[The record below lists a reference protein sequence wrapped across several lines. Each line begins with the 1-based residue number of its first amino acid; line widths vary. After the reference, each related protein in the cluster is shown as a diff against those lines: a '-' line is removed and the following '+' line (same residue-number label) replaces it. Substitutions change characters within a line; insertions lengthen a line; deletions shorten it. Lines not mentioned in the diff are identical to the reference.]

1 MDQPPPELPVTY
13 KDQMRHNPRSPALDG
28 IPVAKAVPIPDSS
41 SSARR
46 RATPRGILLMDD
58 ENDDHDERG
67 AAERGGGDDQR
78 LRQRDRE
85 RLVALER
92 QVNVLLRRGSPDV
105 VVGGA
110 GVVEAGIH
118 HHTVHVDGVVPATAS
133 ADETPSSMTEEP
145 ALSGDGRRRSANN
158 NPPPAHPV
166 VAGASTTPT
175 AHSATNRPCY
185 ATVLLG
191 TAGLLGIGAAVGIC
205 GLGHCRRSTPAVT
218 SLSGTI
224 APTTTTAL
232 NNTTQTPSPMVRTT
246 APRSTATTPPPPPPS
261 SIIIN
266 NATAPVS
273 SSSSRTSSILDYIN
287 ALTLTGRTLRYPF
300 DGTAEDRAL
309 QWIIN
314 EDLNTTIIVGSD
326 DGLLVDVVR
335 QRYALAT
342 FAFQRP
348 SPFLV
353 GNNNNNNGT
362 SNNNDNDDA
371 SSSWANPAQSECQW
385 YGVTCDTVGRV
396 TDVTLRGGN
405 QNTETTS
412 TTTWRG
418 GGTIPID
425 FALLTDLNGLKMVDG
440 GLVGTVPA
448 SLGKLPILTGL
459 WLFTNRL
466 TGTIPSA
473 VVTALTNLR
482 YLSLYSNL
490 LTGTIPSSLGT
501 SLTSL
506 TELDLYNNQLT
517 GTIPSSLW
525 GGGRLTALTDLWLSN
540 NQLRGTI
547 PSSLDGAI
555 VMTSLHLNDNR
566 LTGSIPS
573 SFATWTSLRRLFL
586 YNNRLDGTM
595 PFCRNGS
602 VASTTTIVPF
612 LTELVVDCDRVNCPC
627 CTHCCPTEGW
637 DGIPGFTLDGG
648 ALEVCQQ
655 GEA

>member
-1 MDQPPPELPVTY
+1 MDRPPSDLPVTY
-13 KDQMRHNPRSPALDG
+13 KDQMRHNPRSPPLDG

-41 SSARR
+41 R
-46 RATPRGILLMDD
+46 TPRGIVID
-58 ENDDHDERG
+58 EDDDHEERG
-67 AAERGGGDDQR
+67 AAEGGSDDQR

-105 VVGGA
+105 VFGGA

-133 ADETPSSMTEEP
+133 AGETPSSMTEEP
-145 ALSGDGRRRSANN
+145 ALLSGDGRRRSANH

-166 VAGASTTPT
+166 VVGATTPT
-175 AHSATNRPCY
+175 THSPTNRPLY
-185 ATVLLG
+185 ATALLG
-191 TAGLLGIGAAVGIC
+191 AVGLLGIGAAVGVC
-205 GLGHCRRSTPAVT
+205 GLGHCHRSTPA
-218 SLSGTI
+218 I
-224 APTTTTAL
+224 APTTSTAL
-232 NNTTQTPSPMVRTT
+232 NNTTPSPSPTVQTT
-246 APRSTATTPPPPPPS
+246 APSSTATTPPPPPPPN
-261 SIIIN
+261 SIMIAPPAN
-266 NATAPVS
+266 NNDSNATAPVS
-273 SSSSRTSSILDYIN
+273 SSSQRAPSILDYIN
-287 ALTLTGRTLRYPF
+287 ALTLTGRKLRYPF

-309 QWIIN
+309 QWIIDM
-314 EDLNTTIIVGSD
+314 DLNTTIMSD
-326 DGLLVDVVR
+326 DGLVNVLR
-335 QRYALAT
+335 QRYALVT
-342 FAFQRP
+342 YSFQIP

-353 GNNNNNNGT
+353 GKNNGT
-362 SNNNDNDDA
+362 RNNDNDNENDA
-371 SSSWANPAQSECQW
+371 WANPGRSECQW

-396 TDVTLRGGN
+396 TDVTLQGGN

-425 FALLTDLNGLKMVDG
+425 FALLTDLNGLKLVDG
-440 GLVGTVPA
+440 GLVGTIPA

-473 VVTALTNLR
+473 LVTGLTNLR

-506 TELDLYNNQLT
+506 IELDLYNNQLT
-517 GTIPSSLW
+517 GTIPSSIW
-525 GGGRLTALTDLWLSN
+525 GDGRLTALTDLWLSN

-547 PSSLDGAI
+547 PSSMGGAI
-555 VMTSLHLNDNR
+555 VMTALTSLHLNDNR

-573 SFATWTSLRRLFL
+573 LFATWTSLLRLFL

-595 PFCRNGS
+595 PFCGNGS
-602 VASTTTIVPF
+602 VVSTTTIVPV
-612 LTELVVDCDRVNCPC
+612 LTELVADCDRVSCPC

-637 DGIPGFTLDGG
+637 DGIPGFTLDSG